1 MIDEAKQLARSWA
14 DFIDE
19 RYKAPRGTE
28 SLRTIQRNELFIAV
42 MPETEGILRRAMAK
56 LEFDLFVTTLVHHRE
71 TISAREKVRI
81 IQRVSGEP
89 MSTRDLWNKLDRV
102 HHYLAGISFEREVAV
117 HSPRVG
123 KGLPHDSTR

>member
-19 RYKAPRGTE
+19 CRRAPRTTE
-28 SLRTIQRNELFIAV
+28 RLRQVHGEESRVAIEPQSEA
-42 MPETEGILRRAMAK
+42 ILRQGMAA
-56 LEFDLFVTTLVHHRE
+56 LDFDLFVTTLIHYRE
-71 TISAREKVRI
+71 SGSARHKVQV
-81 IQRVSGEP
+81 IQRVTGEP

-102 HHYLAGISFEREVAV
+102 HHYLAGISFDRNVAV

-123 KGLPHDSTR
+123 SSSSP